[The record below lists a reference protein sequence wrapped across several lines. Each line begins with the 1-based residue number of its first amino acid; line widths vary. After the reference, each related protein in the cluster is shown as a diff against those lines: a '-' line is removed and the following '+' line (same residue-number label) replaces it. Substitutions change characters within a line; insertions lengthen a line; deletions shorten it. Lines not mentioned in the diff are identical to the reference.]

1 MHLVISYQCFLPKYF
16 SRLLKE
22 FEYCFFTS
30 GGNEMGWWGGKW
42 FNGGGTSTKK
52 KADLKRVQK
61 EKESAV
67 VG

>member
-1 MHLVISYQCFLPKYF
+1 
-16 SRLLKE
+16 
-22 FEYCFFTS
+22 
-30 GGNEMGWWGGKW
+30 MGWWGGKW